1 MFEFSHITSL
11 VLTASYDFASC
22 VPLCNPRSF
31 YHLPSTVIGHEKH
44 STLFAAYSFY
54 NVATSMTLTALMKD
68 ALTLARN
75 KKTDVFNALNLMDNE
90 EFLKELLFG
99 IGDGHLQYY
108 LYNWQCPGMQ
118 PREAGLV
125 LL

>member
-1 MFEFSHITSL
+1 MCPTMQ
-11 VLTASYDFASC
+11 SY
-22 VPLCNPRSF
+22 SF
-31 YHLPSTVIGHEKH
+31 YHLPSTVIGNEKH

-54 NVATSMTLTALMKD
+54 NVATGMTLTALMKD

-108 LYNWQCPGMQ
+108 LYNWQCPDMQ